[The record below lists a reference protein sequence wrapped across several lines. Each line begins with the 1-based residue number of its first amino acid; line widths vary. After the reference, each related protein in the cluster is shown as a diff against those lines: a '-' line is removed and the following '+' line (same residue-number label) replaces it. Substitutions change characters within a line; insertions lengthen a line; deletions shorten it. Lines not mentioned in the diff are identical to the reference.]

1 MKFIFNDSFSTD
13 PNLFSSKTDERS
25 VFVSGNLI
33 FEKQKTAASG
43 AVNDL
48 IKKYKRA
55 DPSGKKSIA
64 ADVTGKTGD
73 ASGWS
78 DSDVEDF
85 FDGISSSSSSSS
97 RSVDKGSSITR
108 GFIDEAVEST
118 DELGVAADAL
128 GAKLTLRSRLVD
140 QLKPFMSSEEIGK
153 LFDDFIF
160 KIKIPESELLDF
172 INYIIDFA
180 DEAGSNIKE
189 LFRFA
194 TMHFAT
200 RADKGLTLLLLE
212 LGTKLQKKYPEVNF
226 FQMMIDSANGSKPK
240 LGKLA
245 IINEKEDMDIARK
258 LFTLSQH
265 RIVEQNEAANRER
278 KQVRDAL
285 QSMQERTNLQRA
297 LFEALKM
304 NEVERS
310 LTTELEKFGETFR
323 RLITNPQFRALKD
336 LQYTILAGRRLLDAW
351 MSLYIEKQPVTPSRS
366 TDETRDDPR
375 AVSRFTGQ
383 QQGRNKGDFPSR
395 RQLVPGFPRASLD
408 YENVRVAQS
417 TQNTQ
422 QSTQNL
428 QQALQ
433 IQKQLINKLVSS
445 INSRVIPRIRNGNL
459 PIETK
464 NFLLKYVSTISET
477 FSRAASSGEII
488 SFHDKYKQ
496 AIAKLGVSATGSADF
511 NRIANSTRFRK
522 VYAQQAGAQTTR
534 PAVQPGFEQASG
546 FIDMITGGLYNLGT
560 IETLTKMVGTG
571 RIRDVISLYRFV
583 ATYET
588 NLFMELDLQLGRI
601 GRLLP
606 SDQSIM
612 PGGTLSPGGAQIL
625 ANEQEVDAILKI
637 FGEEQ
642 KVAERLSQKIKAD
655 EQVLSQAENN
665 LGNEADQVVQ
675 LSEGKEDKAPMEF
688 PAELKQKYEAFV
700 VQVNDVIKNL
710 YTLLGMRRNMKKRAE
725 IENADPVIISTLN
738 RIEQEI
744 LIRIKNHEQ
753 TRDKYKSTNL
763 IRVELERV
771 RRFKQL
777 LKPVEKQIQLFA
789 DAGISIASLIT
800 QPNGLLNTLRRIR
813 DEEENAL
820 DKLIDRYTELKETI
834 TPVNLGNFQKPKV
847 TEETGAVEIGEPE
860 EPTAEMI

>member
-43 AVNDL
+43 AVNSL
-48 IKKYKRA
+48 IKEFKRST
-55 DPSGKKSIA
+55 PSEKATISEEVNKRSGR
-64 ADVTGKTGD
+64 
-73 ASGWS
+73 ASGFS

-85 FDGISSSSSSSS
+85 YDGISSSSSSSDRS
-97 RSVDKGSSITR
+97 RPSGSSITR
-108 GFIDEAVEST
+108 SVIDEVVEGS
-118 DELGVAADAL
+118 DELGAGADAAA
-128 GAKLTLRSRLVD
+128 AKLTLRSRLVD

-172 INYIIDFA
+172 INYTIDFA
-180 DEAGSNIKE
+180 DEAGANIKD

-194 TMHFAT
+194 TMHYAT
-200 RADKGLTLLLLE
+200 RTDKGLTLLLLE

-226 FQMMIDSANGSKPK
+226 FQMMIDSANGAKPK

-245 IINEKEDMDIARK
+245 IITEKEDMDVARK

-265 RIVEQNEAANRER
+265 RVVEQNEAVNRER

-323 RLITNPQFRALKD
+323 RLVTNPQFRALKD

-366 TDETRDDPR
+366 TDETRDDPK

-383 QQGRNKGDFPSR
+383 QQGRSNSNFPSR
-395 RQLVPGFPRASLD
+395 RELVPGFPRASFD
-408 YENVRVAQS
+408 YENVRLAQA
-417 TQNTQ
+417 TTGTQ
-422 QSTQNL
+422 QANQNP

-433 IQKQLINKLVSS
+433 VQRQLINQLVGS

-459 PIETK
+459 PTETK

-488 SFHDKYKQ
+488 SFHDKYRE

-511 NRIANSTRFRK
+511 NRIANNTRFRK

-546 FIDMITGGLYNLGT
+546 IIDMITGGLYNLGM
-560 IETLTKMVGTG
+560 IETLTRMVTTG
-571 RIRDVISLYRFV
+571 RLRDVVSLYRFV
-583 ATYET
+583 STYET
-588 NLFMELDLQLGRI
+588 NLYMELDLQLGRI
-601 GRLLP
+601 GRFLP
-606 SDQSIM
+606 ADSKIM
-612 PGGTLSPGGAQIL
+612 PGGKVSPQGAQIL
-625 ANEQEVDAILKI
+625 ANEQEVDALLAV

-642 KVAERLSQKIKAD
+642 RVADRLSQKIKAD

-688 PAELKQKYEAFV
+688 PAELTQKYEAFV

-725 IENADPVIISTLN
+725 IENVDPVIMSTLN

-771 RRFKQL
+771 RRLKQL

>member
-43 AVNDL
+43 AVNAL
-48 IKKYKRA
+48 IKEFKRST
-55 DPSGKKSIA
+55 PSEKATISEEVNNKS
-64 ADVTGKTGD
+64 GR
-73 ASGWS
+73 ASGFS

-85 FDGISSSSSSSS
+85 YDGISSSSGSSDRS
-97 RSVDKGSSITR
+97 RPSGSSITR
-108 GFIDEAVEST
+108 SVIDEVVGGS
-118 DELGVAADAL
+118 DDLGEAADAA

-172 INYIIDFA
+172 INYTIDFA
-180 DEAGSNIKE
+180 DEAGANIKD

-194 TMHFAT
+194 TMHYAT
-200 RADKGLTLLLLE
+200 RVDKGLTLLLLE

-226 FQMMIDSANGSKPK
+226 FQMMIDSANGAKPK

-245 IINEKEDMDIARK
+245 IITEKEDMDIARK

-265 RIVEQNEAANRER
+265 RVVEQNEAVNRER

-323 RLITNPQFRALKD
+323 RLVTNPQFRALKD

-366 TDETRDDPR
+366 TNETRDDPK

-383 QQGRNKGDFPSR
+383 QQGRSNTDFPSR
-395 RQLVPGFPRASLD
+395 RELVPGFPRAYFD
-408 YENVRVAQS
+408 YENVRLAQA
-417 TQNTQ
+417 TTGTQ
-422 QSTQNL
+422 QANQNP

-433 IQKQLINKLVSS
+433 VQRQLINQLVGS

-459 PIETK
+459 PTETK

-488 SFHDKYKQ
+488 SFHDKYRE
-496 AIAKLGVSATGSADF
+496 AIAKLGVSAAGSADF
-511 NRIANSTRFRK
+511 NRIANNTRFRK

-546 FIDMITGGLYNLGT
+546 IIDMITGGLYNLGM
-560 IETLTKMVGTG
+560 IETLTRMVTTG
-571 RIRDVISLYRFV
+571 RLRDVVSLYRFV
-583 ATYET
+583 STYET
-588 NLFMELDLQLGRI
+588 NLYMELDLQLGRI
-601 GRLLP
+601 GRFLP
-606 SDQSIM
+606 ADSKIM
-612 PGGTLSPGGAQIL
+612 PGGKVSPQGAQIL
-625 ANEQEVDAILKI
+625 ANEQEVDAILEI

-655 EQVLSQAENN
+655 EQALSQAENN

-675 LSEGKEDKAPMEF
+675 LSEGKEDKTPMEF
-688 PAELKQKYEAFV
+688 PAELTQKYEAFV

-771 RRFKQL
+771 RRLKQL

>member
-13 PNLFSSKTDERS
+13 PNLFKSKTDERS

-33 FEKQKTAASG
+33 FEKQKIAASG

-55 DPSGKKSIA
+55 DPAGKKAIA

-73 ASGWS
+73 AAGWS

-85 FDGISSSSSSSS
+85 FDGISSSGSSSSK
-97 RSVDKGSSITR
+97 SVDKGSSITR
-108 GFIDEAVEST
+108 GFLDEAVEST
-118 DELGVAADAL
+118 DELGDAADAL

-194 TMHFAT
+194 TMHYAT

-226 FQMMIDSANGSKPK
+226 FQMMIDSANGAKPK

-245 IINEKEDMDIARK
+245 IINEKEDMDIAKK
-258 LFTLSQH
+258 LFSLSQH
-265 RIVEQNEAANRER
+265 RIVEQNEAVNRER

-285 QSMQERTNLQRA
+285 QSMQERTNLQTA

-351 MSLYIEKQPVTPSRS
+351 MKLYIDKQPVTPSRS
-366 TDETRDDPR
+366 TDETRDDPK

-383 QQGRNKGDFPSR
+383 QQGRSNRDFPSR
-395 RQLVPGFPRASLD
+395 RELVPGFPRASLD
-408 YENVRVAQS
+408 YENVRVAQA
-417 TQNTQ
+417 TQNRQ
-422 QSTQNL
+422 QSTQNP

-459 PIETK
+459 PEETK
-464 NFLLKYVSTISET
+464 NFILRYATILSET
-477 FSRAASSGEII
+477 FARASSSNELI
-488 SFHDKYKQ
+488 SFHDTYKQ
-496 AIAKLGVSATGSADF
+496 AVAKLGVSASASSSRQGNNF
-511 NRIANSTRFRK
+511 RFRK

-546 FIDMITGGLYNLGT
+546 FIDMITGGLYNLGM

-625 ANEQEVDAILKI
+625 ANEQEVDAVLSV
-637 FGEEQ
+637 FGEEHR
-642 KVAERLSQKIKAD
+642 VASRLAQKIKED
-655 EQVLSQAENN
+655 EQVLAQAENN
-665 LGNEADQVVQ
+665 LAVEADQTVQ
-675 LSEGKEDKAPMEF
+675 LSEGKEDKTPMEF
-688 PAELKQKYEAFV
+688 PNELKQKYEAFV
-700 VQVNDVIKNL
+700 GQVNNVIKNL
-710 YTLLGMRRNMKKRAE
+710 YILLGMRRNMKKRAE
-725 IENADPVIISTLN
+725 TENADQVIISTLN

-763 IRVELERV
+763 VRAELERV
-771 RRFKQL
+771 RRLKQL
-777 LKPVEKQIQLFA
+777 LGPLQSQIQVFA
-789 DAGISIASLIT
+789 DAGISMASLIT
-800 QPNGLLNTLRRIR
+800 QPNGLLSTIRKIR

-820 DKLIDRYTELKETI
+820 EKLIDRYVELKETI
-834 TPVNLGNFQKPKV
+834 TPVNLGNFQKPVV
-847 TEETGAVEIGEPE
+847 TEETGEVEIGEPE